1 MEQSIEISLDF
12 HAKTIPA
19 ILAYFHSDKEKGL
32 SQEGFENNKKIFG
45 DNTIPE
51 GKSINWLWLFLK
63 QWNNPVVYLLL
74 LAVVFSFFL
83 REYLNALSV
92 LVVLL
97 FNTLI
102 GFIMEMQAER
112 SMRALKKL
120 SVTNVHVVRDGK
132 FQMVNCETL
141 VPGDVIHLEAG
152 DVISADARIIE
163 ANGLQVNESVL
174 TGESIPVAKNNNL
187 LSVKT
192 RICDQVNMLFK
203 GTHIT
208 QGNTI
213 AVVVKSGKETV
224 IGQIAD
230 AVKSAETPRTPL
242 EQRMQQLSRKLV
254 LFSLVLLVLVFIPA
268 FLRGLPILQLVE
280 ISIAMAIAAIP
291 EGLPVV
297 VTITL
302 AHGVLKMAKNNVVIR
317 KLSAVESLGVT
328 DLICVDKTGTL
339 TENKLKVQRVV
350 TKDCDWTSTSSLPQ
364 NKLFE
369 KMVDI
374 AVLCNNAELI
384 TDHSLKVLSHDP
396 LEEALIHFAISINYD
411 VITLRKKY
419 KRLSE
424 IPFNSQTRMMSTR
437 HQYNNLFFVFF
448 KGSVDA
454 LLSVSTHSVNEN
466 NQVILIDETQRV
478 CWRVRETEMAA
489 TGLRVIAAAYSVSDS
504 ETTST
509 SVVFLGLYGFLDPP
523 IITVADSIYSCQ
535 KAGIEV
541 AMLTGDHPAT
551 AKNIAQR
558 LGLMRENTEVI
569 LGDDLEKIK
578 SDEGLRKRILSCRVF
593 ARVDPSQKLELVR
606 IFQEKGRVVAM
617 TGDGVNDGPALTQA
631 DIGIAM
637 GQRGTQVAQ
646 EASAMVLKDDS
657 FQSIVLAVRQ
667 GRIIFQ
673 NIRMFLVYLMSCN
686 LSEIITV
693 SSVTLLFPGS
703 ALIPIQILFMNLITD
718 VFPALA
724 LGFSQGNQEMETRK
738 PKLGKKEF
746 LDKIAWI
753 EISCFAIALS
763 ICTLLSGFFHIFF
776 QNKLS
781 DDFSSSSN
789 SVIFCTLVFSQ
800 LLHVL
805 NMSQGSPKF
814 FPAEITGNRF
824 IWLALIFCFF
834 IVALFTS
841 LPVLRFVLGLTTMD
855 WKSWTVVLICS
866 LLILPLG
873 FIFKKII
880 HDFQK

>member
-1 MEQSIEISLDF
+1 MEQSIEISRDF
-12 HAKTIPA
+12 HAKTTPA

-32 SQEGFENNKKIFG
+32 SQEEFENNKKIFG

-174 TGESIPVAKNNNL
+174 TGESVPVAKNNNL

-192 RICDQVNMLFK
+192 RICDQINMLFK

-224 IGQIAD
+224 MGQIAD
-230 AVKSAETPRTPL
+230 LVKSAETPRTPL

-268 FLRGLPILQLVE
+268 FLRGLPILQLLE

-339 TENKLKVQRVV
+339 TENKLKVERVV

-369 KMVDI
+369 KMVEI

-396 LEEALIHFAISINYD
+396 LEEALIHFAISINCD

-424 IPFNSQTRMMSTR
+424 NPFNAQTRMMSTR

-454 LLSVSTHSVNEN
+454 LLSVSTHYLNEN
-466 NQVILIDETQRV
+466 NQVIFMDETQRV
-478 CWRVRETEMAA
+478 YWRSRETEMAA

-504 ETTST
+504 ETAFT
-509 SVVFLGLYGFLDPP
+509 SVLFLGLYGFLDPP

-578 SDEGLRKRILSCRVF
+578 SDEGLRARILSCRVF

-724 LGFSQGNQEMETRK
+724 LGFSQGNQEMEIRK
-738 PKLGKKEF
+738 RNIGKKEF

-753 EISCFAIALS
+753 EISCFALS
-763 ICTLLSGFFHIFF
+763 LSLCAVLSGFFHLFF

-789 SVIFCTLVFSQ
+789 SVIFHTLVFSQ

-805 NMSQGSPKF
+805 NMSEGSPKF

-834 IVALFTS
+834 LVALFTS
-841 LPVLRFVLGLTTMD
+841 VSVLRVILGLTTMD
-855 WKSWTVVLICS
+855 LMSWMVVLICS

-873 FIFKKII
+873 FTFKKII
-880 HDFQK
+880 YYFQK